1 MSAQDLIVAHDF
13 LPIDCVDSLTYINF
27 NYPDIFKEN
36 PKGIYIVGKIDP
48 VLTDGENYY
57 TKSGLNSGVPI
68 KNIDTVNEDVY
79 NSKGKIVINAFVMRN
94 KRKFLKNDSAYSYY
108 GIKAIR
114 AYINKII
121 ENNSAY
127 ITHRRYLD
135 AFINCFKPELQ
146 KPILNQ
152 EIDIDL
158 LLNPLSEKVYNFI
171 KDDPWII
178 YLTKQLGSICLVQK
192 TVDYRIYDWTLQ
204 KEKQEEE
211 ERSLRE
217 ERKITRNIEIIDYR

>member
-13 LPIDCVDSLTYINF
+13 LPIDCVDSLIYINF

-48 VLTDGENYY
+48 VLTDGEYYY
-57 TKSGLNSGVPI
+57 TKSGLDKGIPI
-68 KNIDTVNEDVY
+68 QNIDTVNEDVY
-79 NSKGKIVINAFVMRN
+79 NSKGKIVINEFIMRN
-94 KRKFLKNDSAYSYY
+94 KRKFLKNNSSYSYY

-114 AYINKII
+114 AYVNKII

-127 ITHRRYLD
+127 IVNRRYLD
-135 AFINCFKPELQ
+135 SFINCFKPEFQ

-152 EIDIDL
+152 EIDIDF
-158 LLNPLSEKVYNFI
+158 LLNQLSEQVYKFI
-171 KDDPWII
+171 EKEPWTI
-178 YLTKQLGSICLVQK
+178 YLTKQLGSICLIQK
-192 TVDYRIYDWTLQ
+192 TIDYRIYDWTLQ

-211 ERSLRE
+211 EYSLKQ
-217 ERKITRNIEIIDYR
+217 ERKTTRSIKVIDYR